1 MKKAAVNIQ
10 TFFVQKSSIH
20 THARHKKIQY
30 LIASLLIGT
39 NITHADIGAQP
50 PQSLVIAAPAIPGV
64 VSIPPVSPA
73 LAVSSVSSSTPAAA
87 ALSPATQ
94 PSLEPSVADLPAT
107 YTFRSSCITKSY
119 KDAVYGDLIEPTLV
133 KNADGTYTL
142 HVSCRNGV
150 GVPTIDSTLVLTL
163 TVRNINNNGTNV
175 RTISVRSKIGD
186 KLRNCAD
193 ISNVNGS
200 IICTPAIK
208 K

>member
-1 MKKAAVNIQ
+1 MKKTAV
-10 TFFVQKSSIH
+10 
-20 THARHKKIQY
+20 KIKY
-30 LIASLLIGT
+30 TLISLLISAA
-39 NITHADIGAQP
+39 HAQQP
-50 PQSLVIAAPAIPGV
+50 QAVVVSAPQIPGTIA
-64 VSIPPVSPA
+64 SASSAPP
-73 LAVSSVSSSTPAAA
+73 TAAA
-87 ALSPATQ
+87 SATTQ
-94 PSLEPSVADLPAT
+94 PSLEPSVADLPST

-142 HVSCRNGV
+142 HASCRNGV

-163 TVRNINNNGTNV
+163 TVRNINNNGINV
-175 RTISVRSKIGD
+175 RTISVRGKVGD

-200 IICTPAIK
+200 IVCTPATK